1 MDKFRIILSVLCLGL
16 FLEAGAQQRRL
27 LKFTEPEQ
35 QVDTVRF
42 DSGTVALY
50 YPFKNVSG
58 KDVIILEVHS
68 GCGCFTGETDKRT
81 LAPGAS
87 AVLKASFNPAS
98 LHGAQNRHLTL
109 VATDGTDTVLSSV
122 SVTGFVLRDQTEGQI
137 RFAEDLG
144 RGLRTDVSVNALR
157 RDDFYDYVFSI
168 PLYNDSD
175 EPVQLE
181 VSASSDRI
189 KLYAPQTLA
198 PHSREDLRGEYDAL
212 WKRRGSEVLE
222 TLTIRVNGEQVAP
235 LQIKGTI
242 Q

>member
-1 MDKFRIILSVLCLGL
+1 M
-16 FLEAGAQQRRL
+16 
-27 LKFTEPEQ
+27 
-35 QVDTVRF
+35 
-42 DSGTVALY
+42 
-50 YPFKNVSG
+50 
-58 KDVIILEVHS
+58 
-68 GCGCFTGETDKRT
+68 
-81 LAPGAS
+81 
-87 AVLKASFNPAS
+87 
-98 LHGAQNRHLTL
+98 
-109 VATDGTDTVLSSV
+109 
-122 SVTGFVLRDQTEGQI
+122 LRDQTEGQI

-181 VSASSDRI
+181 VSASSGRI

-198 PHSREDLRGEYDAL
+198 PHSREDLRGEYNAL

-222 TLTIRVNGEQVAP
+222 TLTIKVNGEQVAP